1 MNNMSGFK
9 KTFFCLCTLVII
21 AAGFFMPDLAS
32 RGLDWRLYNS
42 VEQMEN
48 KKVSL
53 VLLNSEESKK
63 NACTF
68 FNLINSNISVVEIS
82 ETSKVCNLTYDKVK
96 SISLKIWESLGILD
110 YSLDENYNAFKA
122 VPNLFI
128 SIGDEAVE
136 QSTVYWRC
144 SWLDKNNIQQVMW
157 IDDISGKMV
166 GLIMNDENAVYAQ
179 SGNGFDASVADIPEE
194 IEALG
199 EYCKEN
205 YHADDVICR
214 KDSDSHY
221 IIEVINKNGYGLT
234 NDFISVYFEKDKYLL
249 FNMR

>member
-1 MNNMSGFK
+1 MSGFK

-53 VLLNSEESKK
+53 VLLNSEEGIKS
-63 NACTF
+63 ACTF

-96 SISLKIWESLGILD
+96 SISLKIWESLDILD
-110 YSLDENYNAFKA
+110 DSLDENYNAFKA

-166 GLIMNDENAVYAQ
+166 GLIMNEDEAAVHTQ
-179 SGNGFDASVADIPEE
+179 SEQKLDVFDEEIPEE

-221 IIEVINKNGYGLT
+221 IIEVIINKNGYGLT